1 MRLISIGRSNW
12 SKRSQVGYLRHV
24 VAVIILSPVLS
35 YRTIRIIDG
44 SLSSIVF
51 ATYFRKYVS
60 NGLSQIPKLSDVAKL
75 AKVGNA
81 TVSRALNGGKNVG
94 SEAME
99 RITAAIR
106 ELNYQPNRVARSLK
120 GASSGIIGMIVP
132 SISDMFFSKCA
143 EAVEGVVRQHGAVL
157 VVVASHDDDGIVL
170 GSLRQL
176 LLHNVDGLIIAYNKT
191 PERELIG
198 ALQAARLPVVGI
210 DGPLTGVGCPSI
222 LCENFEGARLAT
234 DHLLAHGYSKI
245 ISVQVKPDLYTM
257 RERLRGY
264 NDAISRGHAQSIEE
278 VVVDRDS
285 AAAALL
291 RHVPRKGPPVAVF
304 AANNLTA
311 RYLYEAVHFLELSI
325 PHQVAVLSFD
335 DFDLAD
341 TLTPPMSV
349 VQQPIE
355 DMGRMAAK
363 LLFQPTGARGMQE
376 FPAGDGSILLSPR
389 LVIRQSC
396 GCNLWAGGRA
406 RLGRVTGING

>member
-1 MRLISIGRSNW
+1 M
-12 SKRSQVGYLRHV
+12 
-24 VAVIILSPVLS
+24 
-35 YRTIRIIDG
+35 
-44 SLSSIVF
+44 
-51 ATYFRKYVS
+51 
-60 NGLSQIPKLSDVAKL
+60 SDVARL

-94 SEAME
+94 SETMD

-106 ELNYQPNRVARSLK
+106 ELKYQPNQVARSLK

-143 EAVEGVVRQHGAVL
+143 EAVEGVVTEHGAVL
-157 VVVASHDDDGIVL
+157 VVVASHDDDNIVL

-176 LLHNVDGLIIAYNKT
+176 LLHNIDGLIIAYNKT
-191 PERELIG
+191 PERELIA
-198 ALQAARLPVVGI
+198 ALRAARLPVVGI

-234 DHLLAHGYSKI
+234 EHLLAHGYSKV

-264 NDAISRGHAQSIEE
+264 NDAISRGQAESIQEAIA
-278 VVVDRDS
+278 DRDS

-291 RHVPRKGPPVAVF
+291 RHVSRKGSPVAVF
-304 AANNLTA
+304 AGNNLTA
-311 RYLYEAVHFLELSI
+311 RYLYEAVHSLELSI
-325 PHQVAVLSFD
+325 PDEVAVLSFD

-349 VQQPIE
+349 VQQPVEEI
-355 DMGRMAAK
+355 GRMAAT
-363 LLFQPTGARGMQE
+363 LVFQPMGPRGLQE
-376 FPAGDGSILLSPR
+376 FSTGIVPVMLSPR

-396 GCNLWAGGRA
+396 GCNLRAGGQHRMS
-406 RLGRVTGING
+406 RLTPTTV